1 VAEPYKASTDS
12 TSARLDTSWNV
23 SRVLSDASKQPV
35 LSHREINESLKSL
48 APPQEKPRFME
59 SSLQDLVGLKVGVK
73 GGKFSVGLGEQ
84 GGAEFNLPKDI
95 GLGFNY
101 SKEKRPW
108 GGSGYDWNL
117 QLSKP
122 VKMDFWRK

>member
-1 VAEPYKASTDS
+1 MAEPYKASIDS
-12 TSARLDTSWNV
+12 TTARLDTSWNV

-35 LSHREINESLKSL
+35 LSHREINESLRSL
-48 APPQEKPRFME
+48 TPPKEKQRFME
-59 SSLQDLVGLKVGVK
+59 SSLRDLVGLKVVVE
-73 GGKFSVGLGEQ
+73 GGKFSLGVGEQ
-84 GGAEFNLPKDI
+84 GGAKFNLPEDI
-95 GLGFNY
+95 GLGFSY

>member
-1 VAEPYKASTDS
+1 MAEPYKASTDS
-12 TSARLDTSWNV
+12 TTARLDTSWNV
-23 SRVLSDASKQPV
+23 SRVLSDASKQQV
-35 LSHREINESLKSL
+35 YSHREINQSLKNL
-48 APPQEKPRFME
+48 APTKEKPKFME
-59 SSLQDLVGLKVGVK
+59 SSLQDLLGLRVGIQ

-84 GGAEFNLPKDI
+84 GWAEFNLPEDI
-95 GLGFNY
+95 GLGFSY
-101 SKEKRPW
+101 SKEERPW

>member
-1 VAEPYKASTDS
+1 MAEPYKASIDS
-12 TSARLDTSWNV
+12 TTARLDTSWNV
-23 SRVLSDASKQPV
+23 SRILSDTSKQTNY
-35 LSHREINESLKSL
+35 SYKDINKSL
-48 APPQEKPRFME
+48 QKFTSPEKPSFME
-59 SSLQDLVGLKVGVK
+59 SSLKDLLGLRVGVE
-73 GGKFSVGLGEQ
+73 GGKFSVGVGER
-84 GGAEFNLPKDI
+84 GSAKFNLPEDI
-95 GLGFNY
+95 GLGFSY